1 MIMKRSHF
9 LSFLMLVFTS
19 VLYSQSMVDADFVSP
34 MNDEMVA
41 VKKGSQWGFVNSEGN
56 FVINFR
62 DDLVI
67 TKTADGS
74 FPIFHNGRSLITQ
87 RKDGINYYGYIDR
100 SGKTVIEPQYLNAT
114 NFKDD
119 AAIVLV
125 LRRNELSQN
134 IALNKPVV
142 NYDYFEVAIN
152 PNGEVITYLTQEPVH
167 ITLSAESLRKPPA
180 IYSKAL
186 SNTMFAVMNAQKKWS
201 ILKVE

>member
-1 MIMKRSHF
+1 MKRSHF
-9 LSFLMLVFTS
+9 LSFLMIVFTS

-114 NFKDD
+114 NFNDD

-167 ITLSAESLRKPPA
+167 ITLSAESLRKPPT

-186 SNTMFAVMNAQKKWS
+186 SNTLFAVMNAQKKWS

>member
-1 MIMKRSHF
+1 MKRTHF
-9 LSFLMLVFTS
+9 LISLMIVFTT

-41 VKKGSQWGFVNSEGN
+41 VKKGSQWGFVNPEGHL
-56 FVINFR
+56 VVNFR

-87 RKDGINYYGYIDR
+87 RKNGINYYGYIDR

-119 AAIVLV
+119 VAIVLV

-167 ITLSAESLRKPPA
+167 ITLSAENLRRPPS

-186 SNTMFAVMNAQKKWS
+186 SNTLFAVMNAEKKWS

>member
-1 MIMKRSHF
+1 MKRSHF
-9 LSFLMLVFTS
+9 LSFLMIVFTS
-19 VLYSQSMVDADFVSP
+19 VLYSQSMVDADYVSP
-34 MNDEMVA
+34 MNDGMVA

-74 FPIFHNGRSLITQ
+74 FPIFHNGRSLITH

-114 NFKDD
+114 NFNDD

-142 NYDYFEVAIN
+142 NYDYFEVAVN
-152 PNGEVITYLTQEPVH
+152 PNGDVITYLTQEPVH
-167 ITLSAESLRKPPA
+167 ITLSAESLRKPLA

-186 SNTMFAVMNAQKKWS
+186 SNTLFAVMNAQKKWS